1 MIFSSFIGII
11 FFYFRDAIF
20 FMFSSTSKSNLGRL
34 SLLGDYIRE
43 LEIPS
48 TFLFG
53 QGLGAT
59 FYVSVNSSM
68 QWIAELTYLEIIRHY
83 GMFMGGI
90 LILMLLYPFIYYK
103 RYSDKKYLLIAY
115 IGYLTMCITN
125 PFIFSSSGMIM
136 LSIILYPAF
145 TRLYSQN
152 NKSKD
157 LIFSNHK
164 VV

>member
-1 MIFSSFIGII
+1 
-11 FFYFRDAIF
+11 
-20 FMFSSTSKSNLGRL
+20 MFSSNSKSNLGRL

-48 TFLFG
+48 TLLFG

-59 FYVSVNSSM
+59 FYVSVNSRM
-68 QWIAELTYLEIIRHY
+68 QWIAELTYLEILRHY
-83 GMFMGGI
+83 GIFMG
-90 LILMLLYPFIYYK
+90 LILFIMLLYPFIYYK
-103 RYSDKKYLLIAY
+103 RYSDKKYLLVAY
-115 IGYLTMCITN
+115 FGYLLMCITN

-145 TRLYSQN
+145 TRSNSQS
-152 NKSKD
+152 NKPKD
-157 LIFSNHK
+157 PDLSIYK